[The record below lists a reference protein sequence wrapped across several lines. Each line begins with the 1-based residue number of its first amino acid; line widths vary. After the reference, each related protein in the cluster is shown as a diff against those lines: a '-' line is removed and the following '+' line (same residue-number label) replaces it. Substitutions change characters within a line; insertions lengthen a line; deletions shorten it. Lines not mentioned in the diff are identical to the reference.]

1 MNRMSLSSLYRRL
14 TLVQGGD
21 AVALDAGDLADAAD
35 GTLAADRREH
45 VAQALA
51 SSSAQ
56 AKVVRM
62 LRDLKSESETLAA
75 DVARTARQTTHRRHQ
90 RGDRRIAAS
99 RRGSGIQRWVAA
111 AACLV
116 AVVGAWTLH
125 QSKSR
130 PDAVAAS
137 AAAAARGDVI
147 FSTHESGSQ
156 DRIFGGAMDRG
167 LAQHGKKARREG
179 DQLFHGDFSGG

>member
-14 TLVQGGD
+14 TQADGG
-21 AVALDAGDLADAAD
+21 AALDAADLAAAAD

-51 SSSAQ
+51 SSSVQAQ
-56 AKVVRM
+56 VVRV
-62 LRDLKSESETLAA
+62 LSELQSESEMLAS
-75 DVARTARQTTHRRHQ
+75 DVARTTRETAHRRHQ
-90 RGDRRIAAS
+90 RGERRIAAS
-99 RRGSGIQRWVAA
+99 RRGHGIQRWVAA

-125 QSKSR
+125 QSQSR

-147 FSTHESGSQ
+147 FSTREPGSR
-156 DRIFGGAMDRG
+156 DRIFGSAMDRG
-167 LAQHGKKARREG
+167 LAQHGQKPRHEG
-179 DQLFHGDFSGG
+179 DHLFHGDFSGG

>member
-1 MNRMSLSSLYRRL
+1 MNKISLSSLYRRL
-14 TLVQGGD
+14 TESQGG
-21 AVALDAGDLADAAD
+21 VALDAADLASAAD
-35 GTLAADRREH
+35 GTLADDRREH
-45 VAQALA
+45 VAQVLA

-56 AKVVRM
+56 ANVVRV
-62 LRDLKSESETLAA
+62 LRDLKSESETLAS
-75 DVARTARQTTHRRHQ
+75 DVARTTRETSHRRPQ

-99 RRGSGIQRWVAA
+99 RRVRGIQRWVAA

-137 AAAAARGDVI
+137 AAAAARADLI
-147 FSTHESGSQ
+147 FSTREGS
-156 DRIFGGAMDRG
+156 DRIFGDAMDRG
-167 LAQHGKKARREG
+167 LAQHGAKPRKEG
-179 DQLFHGDFSGG
+179 DHLFHGDFSGG

>member
-14 TLVQGGD
+14 SQGAD
-21 AVALDAGDLADAAD
+21 AVALDAGDLAAAAE

-45 VAQALA
+45 VAQAVA

-56 AKVVRM
+56 ANVVRM

-75 DVARTARQTTHRRHQ
+75 DVARTACETTHRRHQ
-90 RGDRRIAAS
+90 RGDRRVAAS
-99 RRGSGIQRWVAA
+99 RRVSGIRRWAAA

-125 QSKSR
+125 QNKSR
-130 PDAVAAS
+130 PDAAAAS
-137 AAAAARGDVI
+137 AAAVARADVI
-147 FSTHESGSQ
+147 FSTREAGSH
-156 DRIFGGAMDRG
+156 DRIFGDADRS